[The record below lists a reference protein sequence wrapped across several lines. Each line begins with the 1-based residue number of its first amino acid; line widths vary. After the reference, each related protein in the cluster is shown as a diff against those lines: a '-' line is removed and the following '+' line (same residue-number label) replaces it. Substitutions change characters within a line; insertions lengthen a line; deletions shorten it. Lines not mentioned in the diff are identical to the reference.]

1 MANKHIIT
9 GQHLSPILKARA
21 QELRRQMTA
30 SEIDLWDRLRANR
43 LEGFHFRRQQII
55 DGYIV
60 DFYCHSV
67 GLVVEVDGAI
77 HLGQEDYDQYRDAH
91 LRELGIT
98 VLRFNNSELENNI
111 ESVLSSILETCR
123 AGNSSED

>member
-9 GQHLSPILKARA
+9 GQHPSPNLKARA
-21 QELRRQMTA
+21 QELRRQMTP
-30 SEIDLWDRLRANR
+30 SETKLWDRLRANR

-67 GLVVEVDGAI
+67 GLVVEVDGDI
-77 HLGQEDYDQYRDAH
+77 HLKQEDYDQYRDAH
-91 LRELGIT
+91 LRELGLT
-98 VLRFNNSELENNI
+98 VLRFPTSEVEHNLD
-111 ESVLSSILETCR
+111 SVLFSILETCR
-123 AGNSSED
+123 AENSSKT